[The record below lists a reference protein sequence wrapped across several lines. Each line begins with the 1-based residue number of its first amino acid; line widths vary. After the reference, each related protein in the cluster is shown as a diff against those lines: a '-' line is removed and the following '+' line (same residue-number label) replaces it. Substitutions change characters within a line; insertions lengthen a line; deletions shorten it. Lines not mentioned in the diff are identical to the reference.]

1 MKKMTLTIGW
11 FEDLEVEYNATDYT
25 TKTRYA
31 VRDYPDADGYPVEE
45 ETEVTVY
52 NPNDIE
58 LGDIY
63 WNGEEMPHEFRF
75 FIYRAD
81 TFDRSDESIGH
92 KLRCKIAEELEE
104 KANG

>member
-1 MKKMTLTIGW
+1 METMTLTIGC
-11 FEDLEVEYNATDYT
+11 FEDLKVEYIATDYAIE
-25 TKTRYA
+25 TRYST
-31 VRDYPDADGYPVEE
+31 RDYPDADGYPVEE

-58 LGDIY
+58 LGEIY

-81 TFDRSDESIGH
+81 TFDRSNESIGH
-92 KLRCKIAEELEE
+92 KLRCMIAEKLED